1 MSWGTVAMVVF
12 RAWRGQWLGAG
23 IIVITWAV
31 GAAII
36 LTMGR
41 S

>member
-1 MSWGTVAMVVF
+1 MA
-12 RAWRGQWLGAG
+12 RGG
-23 IIVITWAV
+23 IIVINWAV